1 MIRTL
6 LALCLLLSIA
16 GTALA
21 AVNANTATVEELQGI
36 TGIGPTIAKR
46 IVDERRNGPYRSL
59 ADLQSRVRGIG
70 ETTIR
75 KMGAAGLTVSGGG
88 GSGTRGTATSGRSEV
103 IEVSP
108 AAARSQPVPPAAAGG
123 ASTARS
129 GAPSRPVGVEPRPAG
144 ARP

>member
-6 LALCLLLSIA
+6 LALCLLLSIT

-21 AVNANTATVEELQGI
+21 TVNANTATVEQLQGI

-59 ADLQSRVRGIG
+59 EDLQSRVRGIG
-70 ETTIR
+70 ETSIR

-88 GSGTRGTATSGRSEV
+88 ASAARRPAAGARGEV
-103 IEVSP
+103 IEVP
-108 AAARSQPVPPAAAGG
+108 AGG
-123 ASTARS
+123 VRAGAGGPTPS
-129 GAPSRPVGVEPRPAG
+129 GGSEPRPAG